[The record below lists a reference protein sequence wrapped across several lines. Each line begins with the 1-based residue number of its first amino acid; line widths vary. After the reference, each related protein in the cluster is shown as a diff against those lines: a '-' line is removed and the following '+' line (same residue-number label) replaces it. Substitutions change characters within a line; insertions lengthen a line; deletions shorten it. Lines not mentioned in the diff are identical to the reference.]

1 MVVVKLAAFDLSKQP
16 DRADRM
22 FVHRIMVVHVILH
35 LGHDTPEI
43 GYEAAEYARLVHPA
57 QHRFRVARARQH
69 IEEQG
74 VRLRIAPDAGV
85 AQPDVPARLR
95 SEEHTSELQSL
106 MRSSYAGFCLTHTK
120 LDS

>member
-22 FVHRIMVVHVILH
+22 FVHRIMVVYVISH
-35 LGHDTPEI
+35 LGHATPEI

-74 VRLRIAPDAGV
+74 VRPRIAPDAGLDP
-85 AQPDVPARLR
+85 PDTPDRL
-95 SEEHTSELQSL
+95 T
-106 MRSSYAGFCLTHTK
+106 TPPP
-120 LDS
+120 

>member
-57 QHRFRVARARQH
+57 QHRFRVARPRQP
-69 IEEQG
+69 IAEPG
-74 VRLRIAPDAGV
+74 VRPRLAPEAG
-85 AQPDVPARLR
+85 ADKAAIPARPAERRLG
-95 SEEHTSELQSL
+95 EEW
-106 MRSSYAGFCLTHTK
+106 
-120 LDS
+120 